1 MLPSIFGESLF
12 DDWMGFP
19 FRGFESDVDRKLYG
33 KHAAHVMKTDLKE
46 HDEGYELKVDL
57 PGFKKDQIDLQ
68 LQNGYLTITASKG
81 LEEEGKDK
89 KGKIVHQERYEGS
102 MTRSF
107 YIGENVKEEDVQA
120 KFEDGV
126 LTLDFPKEK
135 PVLTRRPGW
144 ANSLRSSLSSR
155 IRRPATSLRNSTLR
169 RWAWTLTHS
178 TALRS

>member
-12 DDWMGFP
+12 DDWFGFP
-19 FRGFESDVDRKLYG
+19 YRGYESDIDHKLYG
-33 KHAAHVMKTDLKE
+33 KHALKDLDD
-46 HDEGYELKVDL
+46 HYELEVDL

-89 KGKIVHQERYEGS
+89 KGKIVHQERYAGS

-107 YIGENVKEEDVQA
+107 YVGDHVTEENVKA

-126 LTLDFPKEK
+126 LSLEFPKPEAIKLPEK
-135 PVLTRRPGW
+135 KTIMIEG
-144 ANSLRSSLSSR
+144 
-155 IRRPATSLRNSTLR
+155 
-169 RWAWTLTHS
+169 
-178 TALRS
+178 

>member
-19 FRGFESDVDRKLYG
+19 FRSFESDVDHKLYG

-46 HDEGYELKVDL
+46 HDDGYELKMDL
-57 PGFKKDQIDLQ
+57 PGFKKDQISLQ
-68 LQNGYLTITASKG
+68 LQHGYLTISAAKG

-89 KGKIVHQERYEGS
+89 KGKIVHQERYTGS

-107 YIGENVKEEDVQA
+107 YIGENITEEDVKA
-120 KFEDGV
+120 TFEDGV

-135 PVLTRRPGW
+135 P
-144 ANSLRSSLSSR
+144 A
-155 IRRPATSLRNSTLR
+155 
-169 RWAWTLTHS
+169 
-178 TALRS
+178 ALPESKTIQIEG